1 MKPTKPRVL
10 ERRRIHLVAGTIFAG
25 LLLAACGGGNGGG
38 GAKEGEIEELN
49 LRMNSSL
56 EATHILTVGGKHFA
70 EELEKQ
76 SNGKITTTFS
86 DSGSLVGGSDELTA
100 LSSRTVDVG
109 SIVSSYHTGVAD
121 YLVATFTLP
130 YVGNMET
137 LQQITR
143 KTWEDAQADVD
154 DKGIRLLFS
163 IPIRTE
169 FFFKKEVPCGEPDW
183 SGMRIR
189 GHGGYANEVISIFGG
204 SPQFMLS
211 SEAPTALGTGVID
224 ASSTS
229 LQTWSASMSEQAPFV
244 CNSEGEYNGPV
255 FYGIN
260 EELWN
265 GLNETT
271 QELIIDVA
279 LESEDFSW
287 QAAKEEDD
295 KILAEAEA
303 NEAITVVTQT
313 AEQKE
318 VVRERLTPI
327 YDQFR
332 KDFGDAAER
341 YLKAAEEVEQGQE

>member
-1 MKPTKPRVL
+1 MKPMKPRVF
-10 ERRRIHLVAGTIFAG
+10 EQRRIHLVTGTIVAG
-25 LLLAACGGGNGGG
+25 LLLAACGGGDTGS
-38 GAKEGEIEELN
+38 AEEGEIEELN

-56 EATHILTVGGKHFA
+56 GATHILTVGGKHFA

-86 DSGSLVGGSDELTA
+86 DSGSLVAGPDELTA

-109 SIVSSYHTGVAD
+109 SIVGSYHTGVAD
-121 YLVATFTLP
+121 YLAATFTLP

-143 KTWEDAQADVD
+143 KTWDDAQADVD
-154 DKGIRLLFS
+154 DKGIRLLYS
-163 IPIRTE
+163 VPIRTE
-169 FFFKKEVPCGEPDW
+169 FFFEEEVPCGEPDW

-189 GHGGYANEVISIFGG
+189 AHGGYANEVVSIFGG
-204 SPQFMLS
+204 SPQFMPS
-211 SEAPTALGTGVID
+211 SEVPSAIGTGVID
-224 ASSTS
+224 AFSTS
-229 LQTWSASMSEQAPFV
+229 LQTWSASISEQAPFV

-265 GLNETT
+265 GLNKTT
-271 QELIIDVA
+271 QELITKVA

-303 NEAITVVTQT
+303 NDAITVVTQT

-318 VVRERLTPI
+318 AVRERLAPI
-327 YDQFR
+327 YDQFS

-341 YLKAAEEVEQGQE
+341 YLKAAEEVEQAQE